1 MKGARAALRS
11 MHAAERQLLHAGDST
26 ATQQDLDALAGLQRS
41 ARTSG
46 AQAISAKYAAR
57 MAAIGTAL
65 DQAAR
70 NAMRQQI
77 KLEEAEEMTR
87 FNADQDREAQQ
98 NRQTL
103 LQALA
108 TARKSKQRALVQ
120 RQRLQRTALALM
132 LSRLRPHRYTV
143 APTPRPAIRR
153 LAARIP
159 LYRTGM
165 RPSDGMP
172 TQ

>member
-1 MKGARAALRS
+1 
-11 MHAAERQLLHAGDST
+11 MHAAERQLLIAGEST
-26 ATQQDLDALAGLQRS
+26 ATRQALDALAGLQRT

-57 MAAIGTAL
+57 MAALGVAQTK
-65 DQAAR
+65 AAR
-70 NAMRQQI
+70 DATRQQI
-77 KLEEAEEMTR
+77 TLEEAEEMAR

-103 LQALA
+103 MQGLA
-108 TARKSKQRALVQ
+108 TARKSKQRALGQ

-132 LSRLRPHRYTV
+132 LSRLRPHRYT
-143 APTPRPAIRR
+143 AAATPRPAIRR
-153 LAARIP
+153 LADRIP
-159 LYRTGM
+159 LYRART
-165 RPSDGMP
+165 RPSDGMT

>member
-1 MKGARAALRS
+1 MLSAGES
-11 MHAAERQLLHAGDST
+11 TTTRQA
-26 ATQQDLDALAGLQRS
+26 LDALAGLQRV
-41 ARTSG
+41 ARSSG

-57 MAAIGTAL
+57 MAALGVAQTK
-65 DQAAR
+65 AAR
-70 NAMRQQI
+70 DAMRQQI
-77 KLEEAEEMTR
+77 KLEETEEMAH

-103 LQALA
+103 LQGMS
-108 TARKSKQRALVQ
+108 TARKSKQRALTQ

-132 LSRLRPHRYTV
+132 LSRLRPQRRTA
-143 APTPRPAIRR
+143 APTPRPSVRR

-159 LYRTGM
+159 LYRAGA
-165 RPSDGMP
+165 RPSDGMT